1 MSDPRR
7 IVDREVGPTRGAV
20 RAPRVRAWIVS
31 VRWVSPVGVVG
42 GDEEVQVDAVD
53 EIAAGAAAKEYLQR
67 TRELGDDAQ
76 FRVLH
81 ARKVGAR

>member
-1 MSDPRR
+1 VSDPRR

-20 RAPRVRAWIVS
+20 RAPRVRAWIVA
-31 VRWVSPVGVVG
+31 VRWVSPVGDVG

-53 EIAAGAAAKEYLQR
+53 ELTAGIAAKDYLQR
-67 TRELGDDAQ
+67 TRKLGDDAG

-81 ARKVGAR
+81 AREVGAR